1 MSTVR
6 FPGVPFPLV
15 SEGWPS
21 GREPRALS
29 RGVELTAAPRA
40 DLFLDPGGFDVAPDA
55 ERFLAPVAGD
65 FQLSAR
71 VSVDFR
77 STFDSGV
84 LIGYVDELTWFKIC
98 AELDPAG
105 VPRVV
110 SVVTRGGASDDS
122 NGSPLSQAG
131 AHLRIA
137 RLGRAFALHT
147 SDTGESWNLV
157 RYFALDIPED
167 RPIKIGILAQS
178 PTGEGTA
185 VRFEDVQFST
195 DRLHDVRD
203 GS

>member
-1 MSTVR
+1 MSVVT
-6 FPGVPFPLV
+6 FPGLPFPLV
-15 SEGWPS
+15 SEGRAS
-21 GREPRALS
+21 GHEPRAVAN
-29 RGVELTAAPRA
+29 GVELTAAPRA
-40 DLFLDPGGFDVAPDA
+40 DLFLDPAGFDVAPDA

-84 LIGYVDELTWFKIC
+84 LIGYVDESTWFKIC

-110 SVVTRGGASDDS
+110 SVVTRSGASDDS
-122 NGSPLSQAG
+122 NGSPLSAAG
-131 AHLRIA
+131 THLRIA
-137 RLGRAFALHT
+137 RLGRAFALHS
-147 SDTGESWNLV
+147 SDTGESWSLV

-195 DRLHDVRD
+195 DRLQDVRD

>member
-1 MSTVR
+1 MAAVR
-6 FPGVPFPLV
+6 LPGVPFPLT
-15 SEGWPS
+15 SEGRPS
-21 GREPRALS
+21 GHEPRALPN
-29 RGVELTAAPRA
+29 GVELTAAPRA

-55 ERFLAPVAGD
+55 ERFVAPVSGD
-65 FQLSAR
+65 FQLSAL
-71 VSVDFR
+71 VSVSFH

-84 LIGYVDELTWFKIC
+84 LIGYVDESTWFKIC

-147 SDTGESWNLV
+147 SDTGELWSLV
-157 RYFALDIPED
+157 RYFSLGVPDD
-167 RPIKIGILAQS
+167 RPIKIGMLAQS
-178 PTGEGTA
+178 PTGEGTT
-185 VRFEDVQFST
+185 VRFEDVHFST
-195 DRLHDVRD
+195 DRLMDVRD

>member
-15 SEGWPS
+15 SEGRPS
-21 GREPRALS
+21 GHEPRALS
-29 RGVELTAAPRA
+29 SGVELTAAPRA

-122 NGSPLSQAG
+122 NGAPLSQAG

-137 RLGRAFALHT
+137 RLGRAFALHS

>member
-1 MSTVR
+1 
-6 FPGVPFPLV
+6 
-15 SEGWPS
+15 
-21 GREPRALS
+21 
-29 RGVELTAAPRA
+29 
-40 DLFLDPGGFDVAPDA
+40 
-55 ERFLAPVAGD
+55 
-65 FQLSAR
+65 
-71 VSVDFR
+71 
-77 STFDSGV
+77 
-84 LIGYVDELTWFKIC
+84 
-98 AELDPAG
+98 

-147 SDTGESWNLV
+147 SDIGESWNLV

-167 RPIKIGILAQS
+167 RQIKIGILAQS
-178 PTGEGTA
+178 PTGEGTE
-185 VRFEDVQFST
+185 VRFEDVHFST

>member
-1 MSTVR
+1 MSIVE

-15 SEGWPS
+15 SEGRAS
-21 GREPRALS
+21 GHEPRAVAN
-29 RGVELTAAPRA
+29 GVELTVAPRA

-55 ERFLAPVAGD
+55 ERFLASVSGD

-71 VSVDFR
+71 VTVDFR

-84 LIGYVDELTWFKIC
+84 LIGYVDESTWFKIC

-110 SVVTRGGASDDS
+110 SVVTRDGASDDS
-122 NGSPLSQAG
+122 NGSPLSQGSAY
-131 AHLRIA
+131 LRIS
-137 RLGRAFALHT
+137 RLGRAFALHI

-157 RYFALDIPED
+157 RYFALGIPED
-167 RPIKIGILAQS
+167 RPIQIGMLAQS
-178 PTGEGTA
+178 PTGEGTV
-185 VRFEDVQFST
+185 VRFEDVQFSV
-195 DRLHDVRD
+195 DRLQDVRD

>member
-1 MSTVR
+1 MSIVT
-6 FPGVPFPLV
+6 FPGVPFPLL
-15 SEGWPS
+15 SEGHAS
-21 GREPRALS
+21 GHEPRAVAD
-29 RGVELTAAPRA
+29 GVELTAAPRA

-55 ERFLAPVAGD
+55 ERFLASVSGD
-65 FQLSAR
+65 FQLRAR

-84 LIGYVDELTWFKIC
+84 LIGYVDESTWFKIC
-98 AELDPAG
+98 AELDPVG

-110 SVVTRGGASDDS
+110 SVVTRDGASDDS
-122 NGSPLSQAG
+122 NGSPLSQG
-131 AHLRIA
+131 SAHLRIS

-157 RYFALDIPED
+157 RYFALGIPDD
-167 RPIKIGILAQS
+167 RPIKIGMLAQS
-178 PTGEGTA
+178 PTGEGTV

-195 DRLHDVRD
+195 DRLQNVRD